1 MSFTT
6 HRTLRFLTSLWVVG
20 ILAAVCPGCGRS
32 DVGTG
37 DLAERFDEALRRSQE
52 IVFVD
57 RSNLGASWDGAI
69 VSLHFFP
76 DSKVHLYTW
85 GNGFSNH
92 AGTYEFT
99 KNNGLT
105 LSLTDQS
112 WPPLRLLAEG
122 DSFVLERQDGLTS
135 LTRSHILTDPNGV
148 RRKMD
153 DADIYPQARSLIFPL
168 VQRTEPAKSG
178 GR

>member
-1 MSFTT
+1 MRSTT
-6 HRTLRFLTSLWVVG
+6 HRPLRLLTSLWVVG
-20 ILAAVCPGCGRS
+20 ILTAVCPGCSRS
-32 DVGTG
+32 DVGTV
-37 DLAERFDEALRRSQE
+37 DLAGRFHEALRRSQE

-92 AGTYEFT
+92 GGTYEFT
-99 KNNGLT
+99 ENNGLK

-112 WPPLRLLAEG
+112 WPPLRLLTEG
-122 DSFVLERQDGLTS
+122 DSFVLERQDGLKS
-135 LTRSHILTDPNGV
+135 LTRSHIRTDPNGV
-148 RRKMD
+148 RRNVD
-153 DADIYPQARSLIFPL
+153 DSDIYPQARSLIFPL
-168 VQRTEPAKSG
+168 VQRTEPAKS
-178 GR
+178 RER